1 MISINKYYKLLVGMF
16 VCGSMYSYSQTTPTA
31 NTPAVPAPTQ
41 PLELPNFII
50 EGKEQLNVQAGIKQ
64 FPSRPA
70 TLTKSEID
78 SINPIQKLQAL
89 LLPPKSMPIDLL
101 NKSYKKGYLKADL
114 GNYTTANILA
124 GYEFNSDEFTVL
136 GKGFLNYTDG
146 YLKNTDKSGGGIDL
160 SLFYIAP
167 KKYWIFGGSKTTAN
181 IAYSNYSYKLFA
193 MDSVADRSA
202 STFKLSVDSE
212 GEYQGFGFNTGASF
226 KAFTLDHFSLEG
238 FENTFNGYIGLK
250 TNIDNVEFSAK
261 SELQLSAI
269 SGNSTNLF
277 NIGGGVKFILDDMTF
292 DLNGSFSSVGST
304 DDVQRAN
311 IALLAG
317 FDYRLN
323 QEFTIKANLVT
334 GFDNQQFEN
343 IWTYNRFM
351 TNMPD
356 IDFSY
361 KKSISA
367 FLQYHPNQ
375 IIMAS
380 VGFEKSATD
389 RQKYFVM
396 DSLKVYDLKYADS
409 EGFAVF
415 AKGSAELTSVD
426 KLYAEIKLQNNTA
439 TDSSSNKLPFVPSI
453 LADIAY
459 DRNWTDKFGTKIE
472 MNYVGKRY
480 SDLNNKNELDAF
492 INLKLCL
499 EYKLNTNFKI
509 YGLLDNLLNSDI
521 YIWDKYKER
530 EIYIA
535 AGILWQF

>member
-16 VCGSMYSYSQTTPTA
+16 VFGSVCSYSQTSPTA
-31 NTPAVPAPTQ
+31 PVASPTPTQ

-78 SINPIQKLQAL
+78 SINPVQKLQAL

-124 GYEFNSDEFTVL
+124 GYEYDANEFTFL

-146 YLKNTDKSGGGIDL
+146 YLKNSDKSGGGIDL

-181 IAYSNYSYKLFA
+181 ITYTNYSYKLYA
-193 MDSVADRSA
+193 MDSVADRA
-202 STFKLSVDSE
+202 AGTVRLSVDSE
-212 GEYQGFGFNTGASF
+212 GEFQGFGFNTGAAY
-226 KAFTLDHFSLEG
+226 KAFHLNHNSVDG
-238 FENTFNGYIGLK
+238 FENTFNGHLGIK

-261 SELQLSAI
+261 SKLQLSAI
-269 SGNSTNLF
+269 SGNSTNIF
-277 NIGGGVKFILDDMTF
+277 DVGAGVKFFLDDMTF

-311 IALLAG
+311 IALSAG

-323 QEFTIKANLVT
+323 QDFTIKASLVT

-343 IWTYNRFM
+343 MWSYNRFM
-351 TNMPD
+351 TNLPN

-361 KKSISA
+361 DKSIRA
-367 FLQYHPNQ
+367 YLQYHPNQ
-375 IIMAS
+375 RIMAS
-380 VGFEKSATD
+380 VGLKKSATD

-396 DSLKVYDLKYADS
+396 DSLRVYDLRYADS
-409 EGFAVF
+409 EGFLIF
-415 AKGSAELTSVD
+415 AKGSVELTPAD
-426 KLYAEIKLQNNTA
+426 KLYAEINFQNNTI
-439 TDSSSNKLPFVPSI
+439 TDSLSNKIPFVPS
-453 LADIAY
+453 LSADVAY

-472 MNYVGKRY
+472 MNYVGNRY
-480 SDLNNKNELDAF
+480 TNLNNKIELDAF
-492 INLKLCL
+492 INLKMCL
-499 EYKLNTNFKI
+499 EYKLNSNFKI
-509 YGLLDNLLNSDI
+509 YSILDNLLNSDI

>member
-361 KKSISA
+361 EKSISA

-472 MNYVGKRY
+472 MNYVSKRY